1 MSPIVNFFRKPVFSD
16 KRFLLFVWTLIPVI
30 GALKASRIHNN
41 YKIFSGS
48 FYHALEQINLYAP
61 YPAEH
66 HDKFYYGPVFTFIV
80 APFALLPD
88 RLGILLWDVA
98 MSLTLFFAVYYLPIA
113 WKRKYLFFYIIGV
126 DLYTCVM
133 NSQTNGL
140 IAALVIGSFICIRK
154 EKDFWAAC
162 LIMLGTFIKL
172 YGIVGL
178 SLFFFS
184 KHKGKLT
191 LYMGIWA
198 AIFFTLPM
206 LISSPEFVI
215 QSYGD
220 WFQTLSAK
228 NVINI
233 TNFSQDI
240 SAIGLIRR
248 CFNILDA
255 PAFYIIVPG
264 LVLFGLQ
271 YIKVRCYDDLAYQ
284 FGILASA
291 LFFIVLFSTGS
302 EKETYIIAMTAL
314 AFWYSLQKYPKNK
327 WTTGLLVFT
336 LFWTLITSSHIF
348 PKSIHDDIFK
358 RYSLKAIPSLA
369 VWLILVYQ
377 IITSRGILKEFP
389 QEEYTDEEKKTLSIH
404 PHKQ

>member
-1 MSPIVNFFRKPVFSD
+1 MSSVVNFFRKPIFYD
-16 KRFLLFVWTLIPVI
+16 KRFLLFVWTLIPII

-48 FYHALEQINLYAP
+48 FYHALEQVNIYAP

-66 HDKFYYGPVFTFIV
+66 HDMFYYGPVFTVII

-113 WKRKYLFFYIIGV
+113 WRRKYLFFYIIGV

-162 LIMLGTFIKL
+162 FIMLGTFIKL

-184 KHKGKLT
+184 KHKGKLII
-191 LYMGIWA
+191 YMGIWA

-255 PAFYIIVPG
+255 SPLYIIVPG
-264 LVLFGLQ
+264 LTLFALQ
-271 YIKVRCYDDLAYQ
+271 YIKIKCYDDLTYQ
-284 FGILASA
+284 IGILASA

-327 WTTGLLVFT
+327 WIAGLLIFT
-336 LFWTLITSSHIF
+336 IFWTLITSSHIF
-348 PKSIHDDIFK
+348 PKSIHDDVFK

-377 IITSRGILKEFP
+377 LVTSRGIIKQFDPNDYTKE
-389 QEEYTDEEKKTLSIH
+389 ERIKEGI
-404 PHKQ
+404 